1 VDDTRI
7 AELTAEV
14 LADLRTPPTPS
25 PGSSSSLEA
34 RVAALEAAVHVLQHK
49 RPLPVVL
56 AATAAE
62 PPVHPSLQRL
72 ALPGGGDRCVMEPDR
87 PCVES
92 GMCRSFGH

>member
-14 LADLRTPPTPS
+14 LADLRAPQAPPGNSAST
-25 PGSSSSLEA
+25 SLEG
-34 RVAALEAAVHVLQHK
+34 RVEVLEAAMHALQHK
-49 RPLPVVL
+49 GPAVVALAVAARP
-56 AATAAE
+56 A
-62 PPVHPSLQRL
+62 HPSLQL
-72 ALPGGGDRCVMEPDR
+72 VALPGGGDRCLMEPDK

>member
-14 LADLRTPPTPS
+14 LADLRSPQAPS
-25 PGSSSSLEA
+25 SGSPSSLEA
-34 RVAALEAAVHVLQHK
+34 RVAALEASVHVLQHQ
-49 RPLPVVL
+49 RHLPVVL